1 MSPAHRSEG
10 EITAIGRA
18 TDLLKQFRESR
29 GSLSAA
35 ALVRRTD
42 LPKSTVYR
50 MVADLVRVGLLE
62 RDGDDYR
69 PGILLFEIGEAVPR
83 QRDLRDAAKRHLAT
97 LHQATLEN
105 VGLALLDGFEVV
117 HLEMFRG
124 REGPRLPQHTGGRW
138 PAHASA
144 SGKAVLAF
152 SGDTVEVPA
161 VLPRFTE
168 RTIVDHAELQVEL
181 DRVRRR
187 GVAFD
192 RQEAI
197 ATIVGV
203 AAPVFG
209 PDGAVLAAVSMSG
222 VAGRIDTSRMDA
234 AVRTTALT
242 ISQDLADARSVVR
255 PVLQARRDGR

>member
-1 MSPAHRSEG
+1 MSPVHRPDG
-10 EITAIGRA
+10 EISAIGRA
-18 TDLLKQFRESR
+18 TEVIKQFRDSR

-35 ALVRRTD
+35 ALSRRTG

-69 PGILLFEIGEAVPR
+69 PGLLLFEIGEAVPR
-83 QRDLRDAAKRHLAT
+83 QRDLREAAKRHLAT
-97 LHQATLEN
+97 LHQATHEN

-117 HLEMFRG
+117 HIEMFRG

-144 SGKAVLAF
+144 SGKAILAF
-152 SGDTVEVPA
+152 SEGSVEIPR
-161 VLPRFTE
+161 VLPRLTE
-168 RTIVDHAELQVEL
+168 RTVVDHDELCREL
-181 DRVRRR
+181 EVVRRR

-197 ATIVGV
+197 PTIVAV

-209 PDGAVLAAVSMSG
+209 PDGAALAAVSMSG
-222 VAGRIDTSRMDA
+222 MAGRFDTNRMDA

-242 ISQDLADARSVVR
+242 ISQELIDARSVVR
-255 PVLQARRDGR
+255 PVLQSRR